1 MLIRC
6 RFDFKLTDIKF
17 ALIKTS
23 LKQLLVSSYGKELYK
38 ETLSLEQQK
47 IKKAIAKN
55 QVIFLQ
61 RCIHHN
67 ITPKSCRVKSPV
79 KSKKLFNITKEY
91 RGKLTVI
98 AKNGAKQRMHEA
110 AVKVK
115 QICESLKRRINY
127 EHFAL
132 IDLTTEKSKEKEFT
146 EKKNHLINKFE
157 KLENSIEKRV
167 NRKQHVYVY
176 ICICIYVKQAV
187 INLSDIE
194 LT

>member
-1 MLIRC
+1 
-6 RFDFKLTDIKF
+6 
-17 ALIKTS
+17 
-23 LKQLLVSSYGKELYK
+23 
-38 ETLSLEQQK
+38 
-47 IKKAIAKN
+47 
-55 QVIFLQ
+55 
-61 RCIHHN
+61 
-67 ITPKSCRVKSPV
+67 
-79 KSKKLFNITKEY
+79 
-91 RGKLTVI
+91 
-98 AKNGAKQRMHEA
+98 MHEA
-110 AVKVK
+110 TVKVK
-115 QICESLKRRINY
+115 QICENSKRRIND